1 MASFMDKLKKGMNVK
16 TVSSVEEEVPVEEVE
31 TEELEESEEEES
43 STSSEETPEEDD
55 GSETE
60 ESAEES
66 EEESAVGP
74 EEISVEEMEE
84 RINANKPAGMAEHVS
99 AKNLISKMI
108 SEDEPTHRKSKKK
121 KTAVSHTK
129 KAHHVA
135 PKEETDHKIK
145 TVEAKRKEWFQ
156 SDGELVV
163 DVYELDGY
171 LIIKSA
177 IAGVNPE
184 DLDISIENDTVS
196 IKGSRK
202 EITTERDRNYFHQE
216 CYWGGFS
223 REIILPVEVDG
234 GKTEAS
240 MKNGILTIKV
250 PKIEHEK
257 RKISIR

>member
-1 MASFMDKLKKGMNVK
+1 MASFMEKLKKGMNTK
-16 TVSSVEEEVPVEEVE
+16 TAASIEEPVIAEEESNDE
-31 TEELEESEEEES
+31 TEESEEEPKE
-43 STSSEETPEEDD
+43 TSPSLPDEEK
-55 GSETE
+55 
-60 ESAEES
+60 EES
-66 EEESAVGP
+66 EEESSETEEESEDTEASPTGP
-74 EEISVEEMEE
+74 EEITVEEMEQRLNE
-84 RINANKPAGMAEHVS
+84 NKPGGMADS
-99 AKNLISKMI
+99 AATKSLISKMI
-108 SEDEPTHRKSKKK
+108 IEDEPISKKK
-121 KTAVSHTK
+121 KTS
-129 KAHHVA
+129 KAKHIA
-135 PKEETDHKIK
+135 PKEETDHRIR

-171 LIIKSA
+171 MIIKSA
-177 IAGVNPE
+177 IAGVKPE
-184 DLDISIENDTVS
+184 DLDISIENDTVC

-202 EITTERDRNYFHQE
+202 EISTEKGRNYFHQE

-257 RKISIR
+257 KKISIR